1 MAKVEALDHAKR
13 QAAASFARMAS
24 DPVMHAEVVRDEQEV
39 LRARVDVLNTLM
51 KNPDAKLCLEASTDR
66 KGVCVTYDR
75 VRCEGELELGPM
87 QSTMAW
93 AVRGAE
99 DTVLQ
104 LMSTADNAGH
114 APVVKSLL
122 QLVQQSA
129 PRKDILQGLHTVLSL
144 PPPERL
150 VLRSLAG
157 MDAQACDAH
166 TRVFEGLGEATGVP
180 PLYRVVWGAL
190 DLNVLEGWQNPS
202 TNACVRLSILDT
214 AHQAAREAQQT
225 KAPAWSNVAF
235 LQVRIFHGEE
245 CHTLTLRPFCDSE
258 SCTVTHLQYR
268 QSVFD
273 DSGPERGILNLSQ
286 DPASIH
292 PIPLGKVL
300 PIQAYV
306 CLGAHRKSRLNEAQL
321 NYVHAQGLLAHGF
334 KTEYLPDPA
343 ALLRST
349 PGKMVPAKATR
360 VSGDKLDVMASSY
373 HVADQVYTTISVV
386 QYPPFGTQFGARKLE
401 SKHTVKTK
409 SSAGLHPV
417 NMPICSGRLQMDND
431 DDELPDFNDD
441 FDFDAYAQQRG
452 IVYDAT
458 LDPESEEFD
467 QEKFDAYMQHRDEYS
482 ESEEPEEFRNEPA
495 KMKRNGEWTTDYR
508 QFRGQSQGRTQ
519 HHTQTNS
526 AARRRRGG
534 RSNKPRQFPTE
545 LPLYKIERDFES
557 DNIPRSLEQSQAEY
571 RPANWTFKLR
581 QGEHYFVDGVVGNP
595 YILNKRFIL
604 FELDNGNR
612 YLRAEATA
620 AKTKAFFKSYRSELY
635 NSSYPFY
642 WNILFGTHRRDPR
655 EESISE
661 TWQGQWQAHISRDLD
676 LLMEEIRNT
685 DGNPRWFWYTEDN
698 AQWDKI
704 IAKGSE
710 ADFYPGFSEKLH
722 QKLLQEGTIQYQF
735 GKPTNKVLSTIS
747 TNQIPL
753 PKTVLSARQAPGKPI
768 PELATLQTRID
779 ALESKLSRTKQ
790 EANTQHLLL
799 QVLEKLEDS
808 G

>member
-13 QAAASFARMAS
+13 QAAVSFARMAS
-24 DPVMHAEVVRDEQEV
+24 DPEMHAEVVRDEQEV

-51 KNPDAKLCLEASTDR
+51 KNPDAKLCLESSTDR

-104 LMSTADNAGH
+104 LMSAADNAGH
-114 APVVKSLL
+114 APIVKSLL

-129 PRKDILQGLHTVLSL
+129 PRKDILQGLQTVLSL
-144 PPPERL
+144 QPPERL

-166 TRVFEGLGEATGVP
+166 TRVFEGLGEAAGVP

-386 QYPPFGTQFGARKLE
+386 QYPPFGTQFGTKTDPEKRHTEMLPLKKKTMKSGMSMTRTLKKKASGNNLGPNYYDDNENFAPNGDDDPDAWAATENLPDYVDHEEEYDDSARVPFEATEDNPDQVLLYLE
-401 SKHTVKTK
+401 PRRQHRGRFVNKKGESIKEWFTGRLEEGQFYFIDGVHGDPYNIKHRAVMFDCAAKSPRYHILEQHAKT
-409 SSAGLHPV
+409 
-417 NMPICSGRLQMDND
+417 ICSGLRRTHGEVWDPTLSFYDNIWLNPRTAFVEHGPSWVSATVG
-431 DDELPDFNDD
+431 DEWSYRWSKVILEEINQNQTTNWAQQGAD
-441 FDFDAYAQQRG
+441 FD
-452 IVYDAT
+452 
-458 LDPESEEFD
+458 SEERAHAAVYLASYTNSKNFWYCPT
-467 QEKFDAYMQHRDEYS
+467 QESWIAILQNS
-482 ESEEPEEFRNEPA
+482 NV
-495 KMKRNGEWTTDYR
+495 DYR
-508 QFRGQSQGRTQ
+508 DYIAFSQKR
-519 HHTQTNS
+519 
-526 AARRRRGG
+526 ARQAKRLNYIHPDLQAKLG
-534 RSNKPRQFPTE
+534 
-545 LPLYKIERDFES
+545 LI
-557 DNIPRSLEQSQAEY
+557 SLEDSPLQS
-571 RPANWTFKLR
+571 
-581 QGEHYFVDGVVGNP
+581 
-595 YILNKRFIL
+595 
-604 FELDNGNR
+604 
-612 YLRAEATA
+612 
-620 AKTKAFFKSYRSELY
+620 
-635 NSSYPFY
+635 
-642 WNILFGTHRRDPR
+642 
-655 EESISE
+655 
-661 TWQGQWQAHISRDLD
+661 
-676 LLMEEIRNT
+676 
-685 DGNPRWFWYTEDN
+685 
-698 AQWDKI
+698 
-704 IAKGSE
+704 
-710 ADFYPGFSEKLH
+710 
-722 QKLLQEGTIQYQF
+722 
-735 GKPTNKVLSTIS
+735 
-747 TNQIPL
+747 NQIPL
-753 PKTVLSARQAPGKPI
+753 PKTVLSTRQAPGKPI
-768 PELATLQTRID
+768 PELATLQSRID

-799 QVLEKLEDS
+799 QVLEKLEETS
-808 G
+808 

>member
-24 DPVMHAEVVRDEQEV
+24 DPGMHAEVVRDEQEV

-51 KNPDAKLCLEASTDR
+51 KNPDAKLCLEASADR

-104 LMSTADNAGH
+104 LMSAADNAGH

-166 TRVFEGLGEATGVP
+166 TRVFEGLGEAAGVP

-386 QYPPFGTQFGARKLE
+386 QYPPFGTQFQKQAIAYQAIPK
-401 SKHTVKTK
+401 KT
-409 SSAGLHPV
+409 
-417 NMPICSGRLQMDND
+417 GRIL
-431 DDELPDFNDD
+431 
-441 FDFDAYAQQRG
+441 ATQR
-452 IVYDAT
+452 
-458 LDPESEEFD
+458 
-467 QEKFDAYMQHRDEYS
+467 
-482 ESEEPEEFRNEPA
+482 
-495 KMKRNGEWTTDYR
+495 
-508 QFRGQSQGRTQ
+508 
-519 HHTQTNS
+519 
-526 AARRRRGG
+526 
-534 RSNKPRQFPTE
+534 
-545 LPLYKIERDFES
+545 
-557 DNIPRSLEQSQAEY
+557 LEQSDDEFDEDFDVEIDDEEVDAPPKLAPHTRAPLNEGEIPLWKIIRVY
-571 RPANWTFKLR
+571 NPKINEEGILRARRNNWKIDLKA
-581 QGEHYFVDGVVGNP
+581 GEHFFLDGLHANPDKIRPRAFKERFVW
-595 YILNKRFIL
+595 
-604 FELDNGNR
+604 FELDNGRR
-612 YLRAEATA
+612 YKSAETLFAQI
-620 AKTKAFFKSYRSELY
+620 KQLIRDENIPWISQEC
-635 NSSYPFY
+635 FY
-642 WNILFGTHRRDPR
+642 WNLEYNKNTGTSGLTAGQIWYNQWKPFICMHALLSLKAAD
-655 EESISE
+655 EEQQFKHFWFCMDESKWDDIF
-661 TWQGQWQAHISRDLD
+661 
-676 LLMEEIRNT
+676 MEQS
-685 DGNPRWFWYTEDN
+685 
-698 AQWDKI
+698 AKDKI
-704 IAKGSE
+704 DYAFHYK
-710 ADFYPGFSEKLH
+710 KH
-722 QKLLQEGTIQYQF
+722 QM
-735 GKPTNKVLSTIS
+735 KVLHSARANKLIDKRLLS
-747 TNQIPL
+747 KLEPFLRLSMDQIPL

-768 PELATLQTRID
+768 PELATLQSRID